1 MTTNTF
7 GRFSVVY
14 VWAVFVASLAP
25 SAWAGTPA
33 IARFADPRP
42 IIVAHRG
49 CWRITAE
56 NSLSGLKACVDHG
69 IDIVEVD
76 LRLTK
81 DGQLVLMHDDTLDRM
96 TNLSGPVAERTLA
109 EFKTARLR
117 RADGGKDSPITN
129 EAPPTFVEELH
140 AAKGNVILY
149 LDIKIPSAQEQI
161 YRTIEQQGAQDW
173 VVIPTDTT
181 GLGKMPDWARRQTI
195 LAAMQCGVEG
205 VTTGCYSTLAQAVD
219 ADRPFHPLAIGV
231 FFKSDDF
238 PKNGSAN
245 ASAVG
250 TRLQA
255 WSNAPIYDAGRDE
268 ADPSSGGRKVW
279 GALLQLG
286 LDVFGTDDALG
297 LSAYLKTA
305 PRRTAVTW
313 SPECDETRNG
323 KYTFDHLNGSSDH
336 PVRLYLC
343 SDVHC
348 AHKSEFATVTKDT
361 YSAPTRQGSPRPYF
375 LVERQDEGQGTEVR
389 IIGARRLALE
399 GAFNFRDLGGIK
411 TADGRWIRWGQI
423 FRSDGLSKLTPADYS
438 RLNAI
443 GISLVCDL
451 RSRDERKTYPTEW
464 HDGSPV
470 FMLAPVSENS
480 KGSTD
485 DDYDGTSPRPDQ
497 SIEDR
502 KAAFERSYVQIAFDS
517 ASKFGAVLRAIA
529 TSDGPSVFHCAA
541 GRDRTGITAAMLL
554 HILGVP
560 DETIVSDY
568 LLSTKYL
575 EEGERPTPPP
585 ATEADA
591 REARALAEVIRLQPR
606 YIESVFKAIDAKYG
620 SFDNYRRDALH
631 FTDADVAELKARLL
645 E

>member
-1 MTTNTF
+1 MTKNTF
-7 GRFSVVY
+7 GRSTFLYTWAAFAVCLAPP
-14 VWAVFVASLAP
+14 VWAAA
-25 SAWAGTPA
+25 PA

-42 IIVAHRG
+42 IVVAHRG

-56 NSLSGLKACVDHG
+56 NALSGLKACTERG
-69 IDIVEVD
+69 IDVVEVD

-129 EAPPTFVEELH
+129 EAPPTFVEELR

-149 LDIKIPSAQEQI
+149 LDIKIPSAQQQI
-161 YRTIEQQGAQDW
+161 YRTIEQEGAQDW

-181 GLGKMPDWARRQTI
+181 ELGKMPDWARRQTI
-195 LAAMQCGVEG
+195 LAAVQCGVEG
-205 VTTGCYSTLAQAVD
+205 VTAGCYSTLAQAVD
-219 ADRPFHPLAIGV
+219 AVRPFHPLAIGV

-238 PKNGSAN
+238 LKNGAASS
-245 ASAVG
+245 SAVG

-268 ADPSSGGRKVW
+268 ADPSSGAGKAW

-305 PRRTAVTW
+305 PRRAAVAW
-313 SPECDETRNG
+313 SPACDETRTG
-323 KYTFDHLNGSSDH
+323 KYTFDHLNGSSEH
-336 PVRLYLC
+336 PVRIYLC

-348 AHKSEFATVTKDT
+348 AHKSEFATVTQDA
-361 YSAPTRQGSPRPYF
+361 YAAPAPQGLPRPYF
-375 LVERQDEGQGTEVR
+375 LVERQVEGQATEERV
-389 IIGARRLALE
+389 IGARRLALE
-399 GAFNFRDLGGIK
+399 GAYNFRDLGGIK
-411 TADGRWIRWGQI
+411 TVDGKWIRWGQI

-451 RSRDERKTYPTEW
+451 RTRDERKTYPTEW

-470 FMLAPVSENS
+470 FMLAPVSETS
-480 KGSTD
+480 KGAPD
-485 DDYDGTSPRPDQ
+485 DDYDGTSPSPNR

-517 ASKFGAVLRAIA
+517 AAKFGAVLRAIA

-554 HILGVP
+554 HILGVR

-575 EEGERPTPPP
+575 EEAERPTPPP
-585 ATEADA
+585 ATEAEA
-591 REARALAEVIRLQPR
+591 REARAYSEVIRLQPR
-606 YIESVFKAIDAKYG
+606 YIESVFKAIDQRYG
-620 SFDNYRRDALH
+620 SFDTYRRDALH
-631 FTDADVAELKARLL
+631 FTDAEVAVLKARLL